1 MAEANASQSGKGY
14 RQNLIFAVYN
24 ERPSLVTLKNG
35 GVGGLDESISQ
46 ALIYGRPFIQLDNIR
61 GKLDSQFIEMMMTAG
76 GMISARIPQKAEV
89 LVDSRHFILMMTSN
103 GVETTPDLANRSSMI
118 RIRKREGFNFKT
130 FPEGDLL
137 DNVNANQP
145 YFLSAIFA
153 IIKAWHSA
161 GKKRTTDTQH
171 DFREWAQTLGWI
183 VENIL
188 VEAPLMEGHRQAQE
202 RVSNPALTWLR
213 KVAIAVEADHRFDE
227 EIMASDLAELC
238 ESHTIEI
245 PGLKDLSDETGRSKR
260 VGILMRKAFGETS
273 QVKIDRFTIKRTEK
287 NHYYQSTQE
296 NKMLK
301 AYTFSVEQPEL
312 PVQPEE
318 PVVESPFK
326 NELL

>member
-1 MAEANASQSGKGY
+1 
-14 RQNLIFAVYN
+14 
-24 ERPSLVTLKNG
+24 
-35 GVGGLDESISQ
+35 
-46 ALIYGRPFIQLDNIR
+46 
-61 GKLDSQFIEMMMTAG
+61 
-76 GMISARIPQKAEV
+76 
-89 LVDSRHFILMMTSN
+89 
-103 GVETTPDLANRSSMI
+103 MI

-318 PVVESPFK
+318 PVVESHLK